1 MNHGAPLQFYLV
13 RRVWPS
19 GWISYH
25 IRKNKR
31 RPAVRMGCRN
41 YQESE
46 APLPSVSELVWR
58 RTN

>member
-1 MNHGAPLQFYLV
+1 MKYGAAVQFYLV

-31 RPAVRMGCRN
+31 RPAVRMGCRG
-41 YQESE
+41 YSESE
-46 APLPSVSELVWR
+46 AQLPAVSDLDWR
-58 RTN
+58 KTV